1 MEKQVYMRPIIK
13 VLTLKSEGFIC
24 LSLPIGPGPG
34 PGGGGQAKGG
44 FYDEEDDEIE
54 NEDNV
59 LRSGNSSPWGD

>member
-1 MEKQVYMRPIIK
+1 MKKQVYMRPIIK

-44 FYDEEDDEIE
+44 FFEEEDDE
-54 NEDNV
+54 EDADEQ
-59 LRSGNSSPWGD
+59 SFAGYSPWED

>member
-1 MEKQVYMRPIIK
+1 MKKQVYMRPIIK

-24 LSLPIGPGPG
+24 LSLPSGPGPG

-54 NEDNV
+54 NEDNG
-59 LRSGNSSPWGD
+59 LWSGNSSPWGD

>member
-1 MEKQVYMRPIIK
+1 MRPIIK

-44 FYDEEDDEIE
+44 FYDEEDDEIK
-54 NEDNV
+54 NEDNG
-59 LRSGNSSPWGD
+59 LWSGNSSPWGD

>member
-1 MEKQVYMRPIIK
+1 MKKQVYMRPIIK

-54 NEDNV
+54 NEDNG
-59 LRSGNSSPWGD
+59 LWSGNSSPWGD

>member
-1 MEKQVYMRPIIK
+1 MKKQVYMRPIMK

-54 NEDNV
+54 NEDNG
-59 LRSGNSSPWGD
+59 LWSGNSSPWGD